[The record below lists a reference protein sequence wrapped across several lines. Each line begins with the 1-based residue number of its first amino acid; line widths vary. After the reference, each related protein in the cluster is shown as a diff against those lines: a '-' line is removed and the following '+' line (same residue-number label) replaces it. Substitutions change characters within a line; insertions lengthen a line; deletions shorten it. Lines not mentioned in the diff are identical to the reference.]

1 MIPGKLGSLVPQT
14 KYLSTELGMMR
25 LDDWHKVSEFLLND
39 LSQMQKSECLHWHYK
54 GKLMRLHI
62 PVMFIIGDIEGHDKL
77 CTRKSGHG
85 ANMKGV
91 THSCNIAK
99 DKCDSVSE
107 NCKLLTR
114 NEISSSQKKYKDTST
129 SKEERQRLKNVLDS
143 LGFYANVSNAFFDL
157 DYGSNPNG
165 LHGACAICLLH
176 TFKQKY
182 PDLLLHEYMNLFG
195 VSEVTSG
202 SLKVNSSLPRF
213 MAQHCKRQSDRD
225 LPRLNT
231 FSFSLT
237 KGKYTYN
244 ANEKYAR
251 IFSLFLYSM
260 TTFGWRYMMKE
271 KKKEYSEDEVKK
283 LMKVMEKTLTIYQ
296 LLYVDEFPHV
306 RKIIGQSEV
315 KKYMRELKWVLEKG
329 HQVHPQYKKN
339 PDKKLCRFPKF
350 HYLKHVI
357 PMILEYGSALNF
369 DGGPNESNHKYLSK
383 APAKRSQGRTDTFD
397 EQTSYNLAC
406 QIVLNQ
412 ACRETELAVGHKG
425 GTIIVEDKGTE
436 KNFIVDV
443 HKQSSK
449 FCIECVIDG
458 EDYSTIIQWKK
469 SQKKPKS
476 HYSPEVIDFVKD
488 QLFLGEYGIMGSSI
502 PGFTCLKW
510 RNDIIRAHPCYRT
523 GGQWF
528 DFANVKWEGLNEN
541 YICPSKILMW
551 LDCRN
556 VNFKR
561 EGQPGSLA
569 KGIYAVVQSTHTD
582 EKTNKPL
589 KDARNVHKARGG
601 SRIVRYWTMENVFRL
616 VHVSCIV
623 SVAFVVQDCI
633 DADMTVP
640 TKFVMEILPKKKWAE
655 LHYENK

>member
-1 MIPGKLGSLVPQT
+1 
-14 KYLSTELGMMR
+14 MMR

-39 LSQMQKSECLHWHYK
+39 LALMQRSECLHWYYK
-54 GKLMRLHI
+54 GDLVRLHI

-85 ANMKGV
+85 INMKGV
-91 THSCNIAK
+91 THSCNIK
-99 DKCDSVSE
+99 KTNCDIVSE
-107 NCKLLTR
+107 CCQLLLR
-114 NEISSSQKKYKDTST
+114 NEISAPQKKFRNTLTSP
-129 SKEERQRLKNVLDS
+129 EERQRIKGNLDS
-143 LGFYANVSNAFFDL
+143 LGFYANVANAFFDL

-182 PDLLLHEYMNLFG
+182 PDLLLNEYMNLFG
-195 VSEVTSG
+195 VSETTSG

-213 MAQHCKRQSDRD
+213 MVQHCKRQSDRD
-225 LPRLNT
+225 FPKLNT

-260 TTFGWRYMMKE
+260 STFGWNYMMKE
-271 KKKEYSEDEVKK
+271 KKKEYTEKEVKK
-283 LMKVMEKTLTIYQ
+283 LMNVIEKTLTMYQ
-296 LLYVDEFPHV
+296 LLYVEEFPLV
-306 RKIIGQSEV
+306 RKNIGQSEV
-315 KKYMRELKWVLEKG
+315 MTYMKDVKWVLEKG
-329 HQVHPQYKKN
+329 HQVHPQYQKN
-339 PDKKLCRFPKF
+339 PDKKLCKFPKF

-357 PMILEYGSALNF
+357 PMILEYGSAMNF

-397 EQTSYNLAC
+397 EQTSFNLAC

-412 ACRETELAVGHKG
+412 ACRDTELAVGHKG
-425 GTIIVEDKGTE
+425 GTIIKEKSTGT
-436 KNFIVDV
+436 NGSIVDI
-443 HKQSSK
+443 HMHSSK
-449 FCIECVIDG
+449 FCIKGSIEDGVIVAHV
-458 EDYSTIIQWKK
+458 EWKH

-476 HYSPEVIDFVKD
+476 QFAPEVVQFVKE
-488 QLFLGEYGIMGSSI
+488 QMFLGEEGIIGSSI
-502 PGFTCLKW
+502 PGFTCLNL
-510 RNDIIRAHPCYRT
+510 RSDIIRAHPCYRT

-528 DFANVKWEGLNEN
+528 DFANVKWKGVKED

-561 EGQPGSLA
+561 DDQTGSFGR
-569 KGIYAVVQSTHTD
+569 GIYAVVHSTHT
-582 EKTNKPL
+582 EPKTNKPS
-589 KDARNVHKARGG
+589 KEARNIHKSRG
-601 SRIVRYWTMENVFRL
+601 SSKLVRYWTMETVFRL

-623 SVAFVVQDCI
+623 SVAFVVQDCV
-633 DADMTVP
+633 DAEMNVP
-640 TKFVMEILPKKKWAE
+640 TSFVMEILPKKKWAE
-655 LHYENK
+655 LHYEN